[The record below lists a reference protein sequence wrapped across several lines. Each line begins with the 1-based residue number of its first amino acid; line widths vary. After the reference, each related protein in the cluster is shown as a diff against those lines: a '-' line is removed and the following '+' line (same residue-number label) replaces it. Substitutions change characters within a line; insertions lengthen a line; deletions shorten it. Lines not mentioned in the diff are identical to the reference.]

1 MPWAMLRT
9 SRRAPLA
16 RSRPDHLHETDVIQ
30 LKSQREIELMAEG
43 GRILAATVR
52 MLRREVR
59 AGVSTLDLDAMAE
72 EFIRGHAGATPAF
85 KGLYGF
91 PGTLCTSINQEIVHG
106 IPSRKRVLK
115 DGDVISLD
123 VGVGYQGYFTDSATT
138 VPVGTVDAETARLL
152 EVTERS
158 LAAGIAAAVPGNH
171 LGDIGAAVQKVVEA
185 AGFSV
190 VRDLVGHGIGVEFHE
205 EPQVPNYGKPKRG
218 LKLVPGLTLAIEP
231 MVNIGSAQTRTLPD
245 KWTIVTVDGSRSAHF
260 EHTVAITEQ
269 GNRVLTAA

>member
-1 MPWAMLRT
+1 
-9 SRRAPLA
+9 
-16 RSRPDHLHETDVIQ
+16 VIQ

-43 GRILAATVR
+43 GKILAATVR

-59 AGVSTLDLDAMAE
+59 AGISTLELDAMAE
-72 EFIRGHAGATPAF
+72 EFIRSHPGATPAF

-91 PGTLCTSINQEIVHG
+91 TGSICASINQEIVHG
-106 IPSRKRVLK
+106 IPSRKRLLQE
-115 DGDVISLD
+115 GDVISLD

-138 VPVGTVDAETARLL
+138 VPVGAVDAETTRLL
-152 EVTERS
+152 EVTEHS

-171 LGDIGAAVQKVVEA
+171 LGDIGAAVQHVVEA

-231 MVNIGSAQTRTLPD
+231 MVNVGSPQTRTLPD

-260 EHTVAITEQ
+260 EHTVAITEG